1 MKKEEYCYRILKTY
15 SLIVDFDGEPH
26 RINVPSPIDD
36 ADETLAQW
44 RSRVLGPDATN
55 VVFYQPTQAAPNN
68 RIATL
73 QQRASADHVERMFK
87 SLAKAKDE
95 RAEKKT
101 LDKVE
106 KEVTAVKKQLI
117 TFPCDTLEE
126 VVETFGDKLEPSVIE
141 FFDRFLEDTGE
152 HIDTESLLKELIST
166 YNSAAK
172 AFREKNQYPIS
183 AQAHGKPDAIRSG

>member
-1 MKKEEYCYRILKTY
+1 M
-15 SLIVDFDGEPH
+15 
-26 RINVPSPIDD
+26 
-36 ADETLAQW
+36 
-44 RSRVLGPDATN
+44 
-55 VVFYQPTQAAPNN
+55 
-68 RIATL
+68 

-106 KEVTAVKKQLI
+106 KEVTEVKKQLI
-117 TFPCDTLEE
+117 TFPRDTLED
-126 VVETFGDKLEPSVIE
+126 VVETFGDRLEPSVIE

-152 HIDTESLLKELIST
+152 HIDTESLLKEFIST

-172 AFREKNQYPIS
+172 AFREKNQ
-183 AQAHGKPDAIRSG
+183 

>member
-1 MKKEEYCYRILKTY
+1 MKKEEYCYRILKAY

-26 RINVPSPIDD
+26 RINVPSPVD

-44 RSRVLGPDATN
+44 RSRVLGPDATD
-55 VVFYQPTQAAPNN
+55 VVFYQPIQAAPNT
-68 RIATL
+68 RLFTL
-73 QQRASADHVERMFK
+73 QQRACAEHVERMFK

-117 TFPCDTLEE
+117 TFPRDTLEE
-126 VVETFGDKLEPSVIE
+126 VVETFGDRLEPSVVE

-152 HIDTESLLKELIST
+152 HIDTKSLLKQLIST

-172 AFREKNQYPIS
+172 AFREKNQ
-183 AQAHGKPDAIRSG
+183 